1 MNYAQLRHYD
11 VANGPGVRASI
22 FVSGCRFNC
31 KGCFNKEAQDF
42 NYGNIYTKEVE
53 NKFMEYVL
61 DDNVKGISILG
72 GEPLMQTMDDSLLN
86 LLKRIKKET
95 NKEIWMWTG
104 FVYETAILDEKRKEI
119 LNYIDVLVDGQ
130 FDESKKVLNLKFRG
144 STNQRIIDLNKTR
157 LTGKIIEKTEFYK

>member
-1 MNYAQLRHYD
+1 MNYAQLRRYD

-53 NKFMEYVL
+53 DKFMEYVL

-95 NKEIWMWTG
+95 SKEIWMWTG

-119 LNYIDVLVDGQ
+119 LNYVDVLVDGQ
-130 FDESKKVLNLKFRG
+130 FDESKKILNLKFRG
-144 STNQRIIDLNKTR
+144 STNQRIIDLDKTR

>member
-72 GEPLMQTMDDSLLN
+72 GEPLMQTTDYSLLN

-104 FVYETAILDEKRKEI
+104 FIYETAILDKKRKEI
-119 LNYIDVLVDGQ
+119 LNYVDVLVDGQ

-144 STNQRIIDLNKTR
+144 STNQRIIDLNRTR

>member
-1 MNYAQLRHYD
+1 MNYAQLRHFD

-42 NYGNIYTKEVE
+42 NYGNKFDKETE
-53 NKFMEYVL
+53 DKFMEYIK
-61 DDNVKGISILG
+61 DDNVKGVSILG

-119 LNYIDVLVDGQ
+119 LDYVDVLVDGQ
-130 FDESKKVLNLKFRG
+130 FVESKKVLNLKFRG
-144 STNQRIIDLNKTR
+144 STNQRIIDLNRTR
-157 LTGKIIEKTEFYK
+157 KEGKIVEKEEYYN

>member
-1 MNYAQLRHYD
+1 MNYAQLRHFD

-61 DDNVKGISILG
+61 DNNVKGISILG

-86 LLKRIKKET
+86 LLKRIKKES

-104 FVYETAILDEKRKEI
+104 FVYETAILDEERKEI
-119 LNYIDVLVDGQ
+119 LNYVDVLVDGQ

-157 LTGKIIEKTEFYK
+157 KEGKIIEKEEYYN

>member
-1 MNYAQLRHYD
+1 MNYAQLRHFD

-53 NKFMEYVL
+53 DKFMEYIK
-61 DDNVKGISILG
+61 DDNVKGVSILG

-86 LLKRIKKET
+86 LLKRIKKES

-119 LNYIDVLVDGQ
+119 LDYVDVLVDGQ

-144 STNQRIIDLNKTR
+144 STNQRIIDLNKTK
-157 LTGKIIEKTEFYK
+157 LENKIIERTEFYN

>member
-1 MNYAQLRHYD
+1 MNYAQLRHFD

-53 NKFMEYVL
+53 DKFMEYIK
-61 DDNVKGISILG
+61 DNNVKGISILG

-86 LLKRIKKET
+86 LLKRIKKES

-119 LNYIDVLVDGQ
+119 LNYVDVLVDGQ
-130 FDESKKVLNLKFRG
+130 FNESKKVLNLKFRG
-144 STNQRIIDLNKTR
+144 STNQRIIDLNKTK
-157 LTGKIIEKTEFYK
+157 LEKKIIERTEFYN

>member
-1 MNYAQLRHYD
+1 MNYAQLSHFD

-42 NYGNIYTKEVE
+42 NYGNKFNKETE
-53 NKFMEYVL
+53 DKFMEYIK
-61 DDNVKGISILG
+61 DDNVKGVSILG

-86 LLKRIKKET
+86 LLKRIKKES

-119 LNYIDVLVDGQ
+119 LDYVDVLVDGQ

-144 STNQRIIDLNKTR
+144 STNQRIIDLNKTK
-157 LTGKIIEKTEFYK
+157 LEKKIIERTEFYN

>member
-1 MNYAQLRHYD
+1 MNYCDLRPFD
-11 VANGPGVRASI
+11 SNNGIGIGTTI
-22 FVSGCRFNC
+22 FFSGCRFHCPN
-31 KGCFNKEAQDF
+31 CFNKEAQDF

-72 GEPLMQTMDDSLLN
+72 GEPLMQTTDDSLLN
-86 LLKRIKKET
+86 LLKRIKKES

-119 LNYIDVLVDGQ
+119 LDYIDVLVDGQ
-130 FDESKKVLNLKFRG
+130 FVESKKVLNLKFRG

>member
-53 NKFMEYVL
+53 NKFMEYIK
-61 DDNVKGISILG
+61 DDNVKGVSILG

-86 LLKRIKKET
+86 LLKRIKKES

-104 FVYETAILDEKRKEI
+104 FIYEIAILDEKRKEI
-119 LNYIDVLVDGQ
+119 LNYVDVLVDGQ

-144 STNQRIIDLNKTR
+144 STNQRIIDLNRTR
-157 LTGKIIEKTEFYK
+157 KEGKIVEKEEYYN

>member
-1 MNYAQLRHYD
+1 MNYAQLRHFD

-42 NYGNIYTKEVE
+42 NYGNKFNKETE
-53 NKFMEYVL
+53 DKFMEYIK
-61 DDNVKGISILG
+61 DDNVKGVSILG
-72 GEPLMQTMDDSLLN
+72 GEPLMQTIDDSLLN

-119 LNYIDVLVDGQ
+119 LDYVDVLVDGQ

-144 STNQRIIDLNKTR
+144 STNQRIIDLNKTK
-157 LTGKIIEKTEFYK
+157 LEKKIIERTEFYN

>member
-22 FVSGCRFNC
+22 FVSGCKFNC

-72 GEPLMQTMDDSLLN
+72 GEPLMQTTDYSLLN

-104 FVYETAILDEKRKEI
+104 FIYETAILDEKRKEI
-119 LNYIDVLVDGQ
+119 LNYVDVLVDGQ

>member
-1 MNYAQLRHYD
+1 MNYAQLRRYD

-53 NKFMEYVL
+53 DKFMEYVL

-119 LNYIDVLVDGQ
+119 LDYVDVLVDGQ

-144 STNQRIIDLNKTR
+144 STNQRIIDLNKTK
-157 LTGKIIEKTEFYK
+157 LEKKIIERTKFYN

>member
-22 FVSGCRFNC
+22 FVTGCKFNC

-119 LNYIDVLVDGQ
+119 LNYVDVLVDGQ

>member
-61 DDNVKGISILG
+61 DNNVKGISILG

-86 LLKRIKKET
+86 LLKRIKKES

-104 FVYETAILDEKRKEI
+104 FVYETAILDEERKEI
-119 LNYIDVLVDGQ
+119 LNYVDVLVDGQ

-157 LTGKIIEKTEFYK
+157 KEGKIIEKEEYYN

>member
-42 NYGNIYTKEVE
+42 NYGNKFDKKAED
-53 NKFMEYVL
+53 KFMEYIK
-61 DDNVKGISILG
+61 DNNVKGVSILG

-86 LLKRIKKET
+86 LLKRIKKES

-104 FVYETAILDEKRKEI
+104 FIYETAILDEKRKEI
-119 LNYIDVLVDGQ
+119 LNYVDVLVDGQ

-144 STNQRIIDLNKTR
+144 STNQRIIDLNRTR
-157 LTGKIIEKTEFYK
+157 LTGEIIEKTEFYK

>member
-1 MNYAQLRHYD
+1 MNYAQLRRYD

-53 NKFMEYVL
+53 NKFMEYIK

-72 GEPLMQTMDDSLLN
+72 GEPLMQTMDNSLLN
-86 LLKRIKKET
+86 LLKRIKKES

-119 LNYIDVLVDGQ
+119 LDYVDVLVDGQ

-144 STNQRIIDLNKTR
+144 STNQRIIDLNRTR

>member
-42 NYGNIYTKEVE
+42 NYGNKFDKKAED
-53 NKFMEYVL
+53 KFMEYIK
-61 DDNVKGISILG
+61 DDNVKGVSILG

-104 FVYETAILDEKRKEI
+104 FIYETAILDEKRKEI
-119 LNYIDVLVDGQ
+119 LNYVDVLVDGQ

-144 STNQRIIDLNKTR
+144 STNQRIIDLNRTR
-157 LTGKIIEKTEFYK
+157 LTGEIIEKTEFYK

>member
-1 MNYAQLRHYD
+1 MNYAQLRHFD
-11 VANGPGVRASI
+11 VANGPGVRSSI

-53 NKFMEYVL
+53 DKFMEYIK
-61 DDNVKGISILG
+61 DDNVKGVSILG

-119 LNYIDVLVDGQ
+119 LDYVDVLVDGQ

-144 STNQRIIDLNKTR
+144 STNQRIIDLNKTK
-157 LTGKIIEKTEFYK
+157 LEKKIIERTEFYN

>member
-1 MNYAQLRHYD
+1 MNYAQLRRYD
-11 VANGPGVRASI
+11 VANGPGIRASI

-72 GEPLMQTMDDSLLN
+72 GEPLMQTMDNSLLN
-86 LLKRIKKET
+86 LLKRIKNET
-95 NKEIWMWTG
+95 NKEIWMWSG
-104 FVYETAILDEKRKEI
+104 FTYEKAILDDKRKEL
-119 LNYIDVLVDGQ
+119 LNYVDVLVDGQ

>member
-42 NYGNIYTKEVE
+42 NYGNKFDKETE
-53 NKFMEYVL
+53 DKFMEYIK
-61 DDNVKGISILG
+61 DDNVKGVSILG

-86 LLKRIKKET
+86 LLKRIKKES

-104 FVYETAILDEKRKEI
+104 FIYGKQFYVNKKDRHLCLSFKSMEDI
-119 LNYIDVLVDGQ
+119 NFVL
-130 FDESKKVLNLKFRG
+130 
-144 STNQRIIDLNKTR
+144 
-157 LTGKIIEKTEFYK
+157 

>member
-1 MNYAQLRHYD
+1 MHYAQIRHFD
-11 VANGPGVRASI
+11 VANGPGIRASI
-22 FVSGCRFNC
+22 FVSGCKFNC

-72 GEPLMQTMDDSLLN
+72 GEPLMQTMDNSLLN
-86 LLKRIKKET
+86 LLKRIKNET
-95 NKEIWMWTG
+95 NKEIWMWSG
-104 FVYETAILDEKRKEI
+104 FTYEKAILDDKRKEL
-119 LNYIDVLVDGQ
+119 LNYVDVLVDGQ

>member
-22 FVSGCRFNC
+22 FVSGCKFNC

-61 DDNVKGISILG
+61 DNNVKGISILG

-86 LLKRIKKET
+86 LLKRIKKES

-119 LNYIDVLVDGQ
+119 LNYVDVLVDGQ

>member
-1 MNYAQLRHYD
+1 MNYAQLRRYD

-22 FVSGCRFNC
+22 FVSGCKFNC

-53 NKFMEYVL
+53 DKFMEYIK
-61 DDNVKGISILG
+61 DDNVKGVSILG

-86 LLKRIKKET
+86 LLKRIKKES

-119 LNYIDVLVDGQ
+119 LDYVDVLVDGQ

-144 STNQRIIDLNKTR
+144 STNQRIIDLNKTK
-157 LTGKIIEKTEFYK
+157 LENKIIERTEFYN